1 MNLPLP
7 GELKQRVT
15 FELLRHVPDIKLGF
29 SPETKASFTIWGR
42 IEPVGGVVYW
52 GSVQVESSV
61 THRIFVRAI
70 TGKTRPQDLPK
81 VVEITCEGMR
91 YVSKRITDING
102 AHRFTLIE
110 AELKG
115 VDNAFKRSSA

>member
-1 MNLPLP
+1 MIEPLS
-7 GELKQRVT
+7 GDLNQRIT
-15 FELLRHVPDIKLGF
+15 FELIRHVADKNLGF
-29 SPETKASFTIWGR
+29 SPKTKASFTIWGR